1 MLTPTAPLDG
11 PTLAFGKQSS
21 IADELLPYLIQIIVF
36 NQAHLRHA
44 MELQVLFHFPGCL
57 CNRTLR
63 ELGKLFLQLLDNGFE
78 GIFPSVIYGARCL
91 QLFCLSQM

>member
-1 MLTPTAPLDG
+1 
-11 PTLAFGKQSS
+11 
-21 IADELLPYLIQIIVF
+21 
-36 NQAHLRHA
+36 
-44 MELQVLFHFPGCL
+44 MELQVLFHFQGCL
-57 CNRTLR
+57 CDRTLR